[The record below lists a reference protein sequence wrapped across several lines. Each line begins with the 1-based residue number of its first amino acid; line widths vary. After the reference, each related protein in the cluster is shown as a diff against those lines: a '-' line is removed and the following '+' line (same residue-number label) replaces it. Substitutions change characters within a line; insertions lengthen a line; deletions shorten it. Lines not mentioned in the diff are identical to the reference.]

1 MPNDPKSQE
10 ARWIGQR
17 CSFEGELGGP
27 MAGKTLV
34 GIVESA
40 TCIGKT
46 GRGDIPNFKLTV
58 RGYSGK
64 LLEVN
69 MVEQYAQFPDL

>member
-1 MPNDPKSQE
+1 MTYDPKPQE

-27 MAGKTLV
+27 MAGKVLV

-40 TCIGKT
+40 RYLGLTE
-46 GRGDIPNFKLTV
+46 RGQIPNFSLLI
-58 RGYSGK
+58 RGSSGK
-64 LLEVN
+64 AIEVN